1 MEYGHEKPEVTAVSI
16 DPNFSSYLY
25 NEYLS
30 SISNTKLYD
39 DIFLGRNKRKRGG
52 NDDSQASLK
61 AIDAFMVTNGLEC
74 KISCKSSKV
83 LIILA
88 RILCPIAS

>member
-1 MEYGHEKPEVTAVSI
+1 MTISSLGGTFLILCWSL
-16 DPNFSSYLY
+16 NFTFHGYFHCWTS
-25 NEYLS
+25 
-30 SISNTKLYD
+30 
-39 DIFLGRNKRKRGG
+39 FPRNKRKRGG